1 MRIVWFGAR
10 DGAAVQPISN
20 RVVYSTEF
28 AGTIHLRRSTMG
40 KCLKGK
46 SEVDKDEAK
55 YACKKCGARTD
66 NKEHVCKPKKVK
78 KGKDKKDQR

>member
-1 MRIVWFGAR
+1 
-10 DGAAVQPISN
+10 
-20 RVVYSTEF
+20 
-28 AGTIHLRRSTMG
+28 MG